1 MQVRFPYTKQI
12 RLRMIKC
19 QWSPWSECSANCGR
33 GMRLRDT
40 LCAAEDGGDLFKC
53 TGDDYFTHTEKCNT
67 WDKDKCPSACE
78 GQVVACGN
86 FQPNVMFVYSYECME
101 FAACIDES
109 DAYDPIR
116 RCECQMGKIFDDSGE
131 VCVDPPPPSS
141 TPRPIPTMA
150 PAVKAVARGMQKTA
164 STLLIIFVSITL
176 ALFAILRIY
185 NTGR

>member
-1 MQVRFPYTKQI
+1 
-12 RLRMIKC
+12 
-19 QWSPWSECSANCGR
+19 
-33 GMRLRDT
+33 
-40 LCAAEDGGDLFKC
+40 
-53 TGDDYFTHTEKCNT
+53 
-67 WDKDKCPSACE
+67 
-78 GQVVACGN
+78 
-86 FQPNVMFVYSYECME
+86 ME

-109 DAYDPIR
+109 DDFDPIR

-150 PAVKAVARGMQKTA
+150 PAGTPAGWLRYVITVSRGMQKRA

-176 ALFAILRIY
+176 ALFAVLRIY

>member
-1 MQVRFPYTKQI
+1 M
-12 RLRMIKC
+12 
-19 QWSPWSECSANCGR
+19 
-33 GMRLRDT
+33 
-40 LCAAEDGGDLFKC
+40 
-53 TGDDYFTHTEKCNT
+53 
-67 WDKDKCPSACE
+67 
-78 GQVVACGN
+78 N
-86 FQPNVMFVYSYECME
+86 FLNSYECME

-109 DAYDPIR
+109 DDFDPIR

-150 PAVKAVARGMQKTA
+150 PTGMPAGTPISRGMQKTA

-176 ALFAILRIY
+176 ALFAVLRIY

>member
-1 MQVRFPYTKQI
+1 
-12 RLRMIKC
+12 
-19 QWSPWSECSANCGR
+19 
-33 GMRLRDT
+33 
-40 LCAAEDGGDLFKC
+40 
-53 TGDDYFTHTEKCNT
+53 
-67 WDKDKCPSACE
+67 
-78 GQVVACGN
+78 
-86 FQPNVMFVYSYECME
+86 ME

-109 DAYDPIR
+109 DDFDPIR

-150 PAVKAVARGMQKTA
+150 PAGTTAGTLRYFRGMQKRA

-176 ALFAILRIY
+176 ALFAVLRIY

>member
-1 MQVRFPYTKQI
+1 MQQRMVDNCSNALEMITSHTQRNVILGIRTSVPVLVR
-12 RLRMIKC
+12 
-19 QWSPWSECSANCGR
+19 GR
-33 GMRLRDT
+33 S
-40 LCAAEDGGDLFKC
+40 LFC
-53 TGDDYFTHTEKCNT
+53 CRYF
-67 WDKDKCPSACE
+67 
-78 GQVVACGN
+78 G
-86 FQPNVMFVYSYECME
+86 FQPKVTFLNSYECME

-141 TPRPIPTMA
+141 TPRPIPTM
-150 PAVKAVARGMQKTA
+150 PPDLKAVVRGMQKTA

-176 ALFAILRIY
+176 ALFAILRIS